1 MYSTKMKHLIL
12 FLSLIAGFSVFEVSP
27 EKVYSQ
33 GKANFA
39 CTQHPSG
46 IQTPSAKDPSLV
58 DQDAYQSEGATWD
71 YRWEADCSQ
80 KCGSSADC
88 TKNTSNE
95 PAVKPD
101 SSSWCF
107 EFIDGNRCMI
117 LTTTD
122 KGLGEDK
129 NKSGG
134 KYGQGSAQSS
144 LSSTDSKK
152 ESQKGNFI
160 GPDTSKVCKDE
171 PAGKTTE
178 TVFKDAKVANN
189 LVRFNAILKKIPDL
203 CVPADLGATDTPIL
217 ANKGS
222 QEGRLLLC
230 SGSAARGSELTW
242 RIIVGNQLLLPDN
255 KPPTG
260 DNIEAV
266 FKDQL
271 AKAKGKIGL

>member
-12 FLSLIAGFSVFEVSP
+12 FLVLIAGFSVLEVAP

-80 KCGSSADC
+80 GCSKNSDC
-88 TKNTSNE
+88 TQNTSNQ
-95 PAVKPD
+95 PAVK
-101 SSSWCF
+101 SENSAWCF
-107 EFIDGNRCMI
+107 EFTNGNRCMI

-122 KGLGEDK
+122 KSLGEDK

-134 KYGQGSAQSS
+134 KYGQGSAQST
-144 LSSTDSKK
+144 LSTDPKK
-152 ESQKGNFI
+152 ESQKGNFT
-160 GPDTSKVCKDE
+160 GTDTSRVCKDE

-203 CVPADLGATDTPIL
+203 CVPADLGATDNPIL

-222 QEGRLLLC
+222 QKGRLLLC
-230 SGSAARGSELTW
+230 SGSAASGGELTW

-255 KPPTG
+255 KPPVRDRLET
-260 DNIEAV
+260 D
-266 FKDQL
+266 FQDQL
-271 AKAKGKIGL
+271 AKAKEKIGL